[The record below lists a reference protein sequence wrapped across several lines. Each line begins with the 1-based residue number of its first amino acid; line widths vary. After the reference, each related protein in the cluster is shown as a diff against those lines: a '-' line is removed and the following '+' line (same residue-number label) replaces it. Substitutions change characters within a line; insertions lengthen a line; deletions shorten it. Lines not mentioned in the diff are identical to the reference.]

1 MAVILLMAAFP
12 PTQHGT
18 YYRALFGG
26 FGRDKEVKPLG
37 HVFHPG
43 YTFLLVTEASN
54 IGLGKLIVQWAVVA
68 LITGAFIY
76 KYKGKKDNK
85 RQEIC
90 LWIGIATIVLMGIF
104 PPVDKPVPV
113 GKLIEWSVFFTAK
126 SWEIEYATLFGQWSI
141 VGALTGGLIYAYKDK
156 KRKESG
162 GEEKQ

>member
-1 MAVILLMAAFP
+1 
-12 PTQHGT
+12 
-18 YYRALFGG
+18 
-26 FGRDKEVKPLG
+26 
-37 HVFHPG
+37 
-43 YTFLLVTEASN
+43 LVTEASN

-68 LITGAFIY
+68 LITGALIY
-76 KYKGKKDNK
+76 KYEGKKDNE

-141 VGALTGGLIYAYKDK
+141 VGAITGGLIYAYKDK
-156 KRKESG
+156 KHKESG
-162 GEEKQ
+162 GEEKRN